1 MPIKHFFNYRSILL
15 MFQEMRKCELRLPSS
30 LKLFFQ
36 LPWTS
41 SSQTNNCLKC

>member
-1 MPIKHFFNYRSILL
+1 MPIFFNHQNILL
-15 MFQEMRKCELRLPSS
+15 MFQKMGKYDLRLLSS

-41 SSQTNNCLKC
+41 SQTNNSLIWFM